1 MPTTR
6 QKRKPAEDLLPGLP
20 MDEKRP
26 KRSKGSEA
34 SSSRAPK
41 AKPAAKKGKGKQK
54 QDESLPHVALANSL
68 LKRGDALRLPNF
80 PEGSYQT
87 FAPPKEWGHRDVPIT
102 NPADIP
108 KGWTSCDLDIA
119 EDDVDS
125 MIERCH
131 RRIDEGIMPVIWED
145 KLIMYQKMKQRRID
159 MINSEPPGLSWE
171 VVQRLDS
178 LQMIKKS
185 LDETGDDTGSTPNVI
200 AIMAA
205 YRSGD
210 LVWNDDPGS
219 VTYWAHGKMI
229 AGPKKMEMDEFLAIS
244 KEYGHRGVWV
254 EGVDDYKPEPMYLF
268 MCVPPW
274 GLRYSMHMITVSM
287 RNPST
292 WATNTWEHT
301 MALSVLE
308 DTGAAAMKI
317 YPSDQQ
323 FLEDLSGCPLPVT
336 SVTNMSTAA
345 GLVPVRSVV
354 VQVNIFHDDQPMLP
368 RWINVRACIG
378 NDPPSSPSSM
388 RLSGVWLH
396 HMLYCL
402 SMPNNT
408 NTMYVGTDVEEI
420 LANAP
425 PCNPAYAIPPPVDP
439 TT

>member
-6 QKRKPAEDLLPGLP
+6 QKREPAEDLLPGLP

-26 KRSKGSEA
+26 KRSTGSEA

-68 LKRGDALRLPNF
+68 LKRGDALLVPNF
-80 PEGSYQT
+80 PQGCYQT
-87 FAPPKEWGHRDVPIT
+87 LAPPKEWGHRDVPIT

-119 EDDVDS
+119 E
-125 MIERCH
+125 E
-131 RRIDEGIMPVIWED
+131 RIDEGIMPTIWEA
-145 KLIMYQKMKQRRID
+145 KLVTYKKMKQRRID
-159 MINSEPPGLSWE
+159 MINSGPPGISWE

-185 LDETGDDTGSTPNVI
+185 FGETRDDNGNTPNVI

-210 LVWNDDPGS
+210 LVWNDDPGP
-219 VTYWAHGKMI
+219 VTYWAQGKMI

-244 KEYGHRGVWV
+244 REYGYRGVWV

-268 MCVPPW
+268 MCLPPW
-274 GLRYSMHMITVSM
+274 GSRYSMHMITVSM

-301 MALSVLE
+301 MLLTVLE
-308 DTGAAAMKI
+308 DTGAAAMKV
-317 YPSDQQ
+317 YPSDQR
-323 FLEDLSGCPLPVT
+323 FLEHLSGCPLPLT
-336 SVTNMSTAA
+336 STKNMATAA
-345 GLVPVRSVV
+345 GLAPVRNVV
-354 VQVNIFHDDQPMLP
+354 VQVNIFHNDQPMLP
-368 RWINVRACIG
+368 RWVNVRACVG
-378 NDPPSSPSSM
+378 NDSPNSPSAM
-388 RLSGVWLH
+388 RLSGV
-396 HMLYCL
+396 
-402 SMPNNT
+402 
-408 NTMYVGTDVEEI
+408 
-420 LANAP
+420 
-425 PCNPAYAIPPPVDP
+425 
-439 TT
+439 